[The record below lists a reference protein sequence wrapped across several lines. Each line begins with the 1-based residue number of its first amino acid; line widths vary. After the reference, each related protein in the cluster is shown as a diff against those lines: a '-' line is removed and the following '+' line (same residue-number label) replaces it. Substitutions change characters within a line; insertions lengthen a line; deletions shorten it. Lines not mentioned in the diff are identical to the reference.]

1 MSTQL
6 PEKLS
11 SRWSLFLISLIGAT
25 FIVYQNII
33 NYNWDLYFFTKNYNQ
48 PYIVYF
54 ILRYIY
60 FFVFI
65 WIIISLQ
72 LKKIATPDLWKRFI
86 YSFIISAIAF
96 GVYVSISFLTG
107 YRSDFIGKILI
118 FQFLVICIL
127 SAFIGHLIIL
137 TNEKQKKEL
146 EIEQLKTENLESR
159 YVALTNQINPHFF
172 FNSLNGLS
180 SLIRKK
186 NEDNAIEYVNKLS
199 DVFRYVL
206 QSDKKSMVTLGEELE
221 CVAALFYMM
230 EVRFATKLVFHIQ
243 VKEEHKNLRI
253 PVLSLLPIID
263 NVVVHNII
271 DSEHKME
278 VFIYLNEDM
287 ELTVSN
293 PIYPKLTAPNTNGTG
308 LKNLE
313 NRFML
318 LMNQKIRILDDGKT
332 FMVCLPLIKNK
343 NEDTDC

>member
-1 MSTQL
+1 MNL
-6 PEKLS
+6 PDKYT
-11 SRWSLFLISLIGAT
+11 SLRAIFLGSLVSAV
-25 FIVYQNII
+25 FITYTNII
-33 NYNWDLYFFTKNYNQ
+33 CLPWDIEFYGQKYNA
-48 PYIVYF
+48 PYIVFFLFRYLYFTFLMWILLILNLRKIETQNFGKRLLYTF
-54 ILRYIY
+54 ILTSIAYLIY
-60 FFVFI
+60 VAVIFI
-65 WIIISLQ
+65 TKYKADWIGS
-72 LKKIATPDLWKRFI
+72 T
-86 YSFIISAIAF
+86 
-96 GVYVSISFLTG
+96 
-107 YRSDFIGKILI
+107 LI
-118 FQFLVICIL
+118 FQFSVVCIIA
-127 SAFIGHLIIL
+127 AFTGHLIIL

-206 QSDKKSMVTLGEELE
+206 QSDKKSIVTLGEELE

-230 EVRFATKLVFHIQ
+230 EVRFANKLVFHIQ
-243 VKEEHKNLRI
+243 VKEEHKNLRL

-293 PIYPKLTAPNTNGTG
+293 PIYPKLTVPNTNGTG

-318 LMNQKIRILDDGKT
+318 LMNNKIKILNDGKT